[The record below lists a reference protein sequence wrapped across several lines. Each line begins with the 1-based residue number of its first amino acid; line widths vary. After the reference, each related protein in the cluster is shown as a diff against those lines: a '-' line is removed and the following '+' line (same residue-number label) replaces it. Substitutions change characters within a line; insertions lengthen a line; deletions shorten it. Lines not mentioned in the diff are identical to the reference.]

1 MLISRTGS
9 ANSSMGPGTEF
20 NAITA
25 CVLGGVSF
33 IGGEGDI
40 DGVVIGVLILGVLS
54 NGMQLIGLGIYIQYV
69 AKALILIAAI
79 AFDTYQKQT
88 KVKKNVVNNVG
99 VGKTA

>member
-1 MLISRTGS
+1 MLSIF
-9 ANSSMGPGTEF
+9 AI

-40 DGVVIGVLILGVLS
+40 DGVVMNL
-54 NGMQLIGLGIYIQYV
+54 
-69 AKALILIAAI
+69 ALIKNKL
-79 AFDTYQKQT
+79 KL
-88 KVKKNVVNNVG
+88 KKNVVNNVG